1 MLHHAL
7 LRRSLLLSMTALLA
21 LLLVTASTDLRAQEA
36 QQAVAPA
43 VVQAIGNA
51 FTYQG
56 RLTDSGAPAN
66 GVYDFVFA
74 LFDATSGGTQ
84 LGTQVSLSD
93 VSVVNGNF
101 TAVLEFGANLF
112 DTGLRYL
119 QIGVRPGTSEGA
131 FTQLQPR
138 RPVTPAPVAMSAQ
151 QAQNLSVGTLMIGD
165 SPTHVFKVVQSDPTT
180 TGYRYAFVGQVDAPR
195 GEGVRGGAS
204 HPTGKNYGVYGSTK
218 SHNGFGGY
226 FTNLDVMGTGTGV
239 GLYARGPSLAGLFA
253 GNVQVTGNIIQGS
266 SSLKI
271 DHPLD
276 PTNKYLF
283 HSIVESPD
291 MMNIYNGN
299 VTLDERGEAWVTL
312 PDWFEALNQEFR
324 YQLTAIGGPGPNL
337 YIAKTIENNR
347 FQIAGGSPAL
357 TVSWQVTG
365 VRHDP
370 YAEQNRIQ
378 VEVDKPAEE
387 RGTYLYPEAYGAPKE
402 QGASFRKVEMFEPAT
417 TE

>member
-1 MLHHAL
+1 MLHRAL
-7 LRRSLLLSMTALLA
+7 LRRCLFLSMTALLA

-43 VVQAIGNA
+43 AVQAIGNA

-66 GVYDFVFA
+66 GVYDFVFG

-84 LGTQVSLSD
+84 LGAQVSLSD
-93 VSVVNGNF
+93 VNVVNGNF
-101 TAVLEFGANLF
+101 TAVLDFGANLF

-119 QIGVRPGTSEGA
+119 QIGVRPGTSEGE

-138 RPVTPAPVAMSAQ
+138 RPIMPAPVAISAQ
-151 QAQNLSVGTLMIGD
+151 QAQSLPPGTEIIGD
-165 SPTHVFKVVQSDPTT
+165 VVGHMFKATQSNFNAS
-180 TGYRYAFVGQVDAPR
+180 GGRSAIVGQSNAPR
-195 GEGVRGGAS
+195 GEAIHGHARHTSGQ
-204 HPTGKNYGVYGSTK
+204 NYGVAGYGDSP
-218 SHNGFGGY
+218 NGWGGY
-226 FTNLDVMGTGTGV
+226 FVNHGTGGT
-239 GLYARGPSLAGLFA
+239 GLYARGSGRAAWLN
-253 GNVQVTGNIIQGS
+253 GNVEVTGKLSKGS
-266 SSLKI
+266 GSFKI

-276 PTNKYLF
+276 PTNKYLY
-283 HSIVESPD
+283 HSFVESPD

-299 VTLDERGEAWVTL
+299 AILDERGEVWVTL
-312 PDWFEALNQEFR
+312 PNWFEALNQEFR

-337 YIAKTIENNR
+337 YIAKMIENNR
-347 FQIAGGSPAL
+347 FQIAGGAPGL

-365 VRHDP
+365 IRHDP